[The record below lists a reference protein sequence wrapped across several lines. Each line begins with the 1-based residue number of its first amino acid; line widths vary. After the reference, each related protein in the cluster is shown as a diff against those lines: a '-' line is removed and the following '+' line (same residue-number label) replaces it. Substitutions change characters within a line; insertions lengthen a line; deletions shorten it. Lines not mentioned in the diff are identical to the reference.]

1 MMEHY
6 NRPAN
11 TASTNLPPKVEI
23 TIEQLDG
30 IVWSTSKNHQSRDE
44 AKKHVPFVT
53 ATVEFSGTCPSMKVY
68 SASKYPNIKN
78 PAVESFFASINEE
91 RMQNTTS
98 EVKKIVSTTTQEAGV
113 TTTTTTTT
121 TITTIQDASPKLQ
134 EGHYPLTAKWHDE
147 STEEK
152 LIDSV
157 DFFAKSCDEA
167 NSIAQ
172 SGFDHGKKA
181 NRPHLSMTLPT
192 TAEQQNPSILAAL
205 LSPCQH
211 KQYKSDAISMGEDGA
226 NTTRKVELV
235 NTSSTAESTIGSAV
249 GTNLSDLESL
259 QAVVSPAQSQKESI
273 LETSFSPLLALGSLM
288 DKDSNGEEEDDNDTS
303 NDSHDSENEQLKG
316 IQTAVTRQ
324 DEANV
329 APVLATKKSKELV
342 ATAIA
347 AESSSA
353 VMGQT
358 EVQAGAF
365 TPLSW
370 MACGAPSPEII
381 EMRVRIMPEDEDE
394 IDASSTM
401 EGVAHLVFLDQ
412 IIEEGTTVMDLPL
425 KMAHEP
431 KAMTR
436 DHTYLS
442 TAPIVGGGDCVSLNA
457 NAMLRVRVTIL
468 PQRGQEVNHTDL
480 ADFHQVLRGNA
491 TMKTQSTPE
500 GDHFLAN
507 LPSLQS
513 QLVLPLLER
522 FKHINFQYFVGEN
535 GKTDGHKSTEKN
547 NPTIQQKKGAFP
559 HAFPTLI
566 QERES
571 NKVESFLGERKSYGE
586 TWSWLKAFSAL
597 TRKESFAEPQG
608 KREKPVGEARKD
620 KKHFY
625 TIPPAARSSSELTG
639 ILSADSD
646 TLEVFML

>member
-1 MMEHY
+1 MTMMGNY

-11 TASTNLPPKVEI
+11 TASTHLPPKVEI
-23 TIEQLDG
+23 TVEQLDG
-30 IVWSTSKNHQSRDE
+30 IDWSPSKNHRSRDE

-78 PAVESFFASINEE
+78 PAVESFFASLNEE
-91 RMQNTTS
+91 KMQTATN
-98 EVKKIVSTTTQEAGV
+98 EVKKIISTTTQEAGG

-121 TITTIQDASPKLQ
+121 TITTTQDAKLLD
-134 EGHYPLTAKWHDE
+134 GHYPLTAKWHDE
-147 STEEK
+147 SNEEK

-157 DFFAKSCDEA
+157 EFFTKSCDEA
-167 NSIAQ
+167 NSIAE
-172 SGFDHGKKA
+172 SGFDRGKKA

-192 TAEQQNPSILAAL
+192 AAEQQNPSILATL

-211 KQYKSDAISMGEDGA
+211 KQYKSGAISINEKGT
-226 NTTRKVELV
+226 NISRKVELN
-235 NTSSTAESTIGSAV
+235 NTGSTAESTSGSAE

-259 QAVVSPAQSQKESI
+259 QAVVSHVQSQKESTV
-273 LETSFSPLLALGSLM
+273 ESSTSLLLALESLM
-288 DKDSNGEEEDDNDTS
+288 DKDIDEEGNDADTS
-303 NDSHDSENEQLKG
+303 NGSDDSDNEQLKG

-324 DEANV
+324 DEADV
-329 APVLATKKSKELV
+329 APVLATKKSKGLI

-347 AESSSA
+347 AETSSA

-358 EVQAGAF
+358 EAQTGAF

-370 MACGAPSPEII
+370 VACGAPSPEII

-394 IDASSTM
+394 IDASGTM

-425 KMAHEP
+425 KMTHEP

-442 TAPIVGGGDCVSLNA
+442 TTPNVGSGDCVSLNA

-468 PQRGQEVNHTDL
+468 PQRRQQVSHSAL
-480 ADFHQVLRGNA
+480 ADFHQVLRENT

-513 QLVLPLLER
+513 QLVLPLFER
-522 FKHINFQYFVGEN
+522 FKNINFQYFVGEK
-535 GKTDGHKSTEKN
+535 GKEEEEQET
-547 NPTIQQKKGAFP
+547 NPTIQQNKGAFP
-559 HAFPTLI
+559 HAFPTLV
-566 QERES
+566 QQS
-571 NKVESFLGERKSYGE
+571 KNNNVESFLGEWKSYGE

-597 TRKESFAEPQG
+597 ARKDSLAKPQG

-620 KKHFY
+620 QKQFY
-625 TIPPAARSSSELTG
+625 TIPTAARSSSQMTG

-646 TLEVFML
+646 TL